1 MNSRQTGGW
10 RVPPRDPPDPTV
22 IVRPLTPDERQRYG
36 LDDPEEDPAMP
47 RPPLPAATI
56 TTIRARL
63 AQGETQYAIA
73 KALHVSRS
81 LVQRIAHA
89 DPSSK
94 AREAH
99 PSPSLESKEDPMP
112 KLTEDQKASIRARL
126 AAGESSQAIG
136 ASMDVSP
143 FIIQRYAPKREAVQA
158 QRAATAPAAIPY
170 AQSERGLLTP
180 QAVSTEAP
188 SVVEAAL
195 QDLAVQVG
203 DQAQTALRHV
213 VASQAALEA
222 AQEALR
228 DIEAQG
234 AAIQLVREL
243 LGLAPEESA
252 EEPDVEA
259 AREEGKGMRS

>member
-63 AQGETQYAIA
+63 AEGETQYAIA

-81 LVQRIAHA
+81 VVQRIAHA
-89 DPSSK
+89 DPS
-94 AREAH
+94 A

-158 QRAATAPAAIPY
+158 QHAATAPTAIPY
-170 AQSERGLLTP
+170 EQSERGTLTP

-234 AAIQLVREL
+234 VAIQLVREL